1 MKRLY
6 IDDRW
11 MCVYMLIIEERKRL
25 FCVMYALNWKANLT
39 LNAGEQIGLNPP
51 PPHMGGWCVLTAGF
65 DQVMRGQVLLK
76 CQIMEPKDF
85 FFFLS

>member
-51 PPHMGGWCVLTAGF
+51 PHTWVVGVYS
-65 DQVMRGQVLLK
+65 LLAL
-76 CQIMEPKDF
+76 IR
-85 FFFLS
+85 L